1 MTTLLCIAVGLLGGL
16 LMTRIL
22 KRFNMPVITSYLI
35 AGLLLGPFFIGRLG
49 IPGIGFNTYEQVEGF
64 GLLSDIALGFIA
76 LTIGNEFRIEQL
88 KKIGKQATIVGIL
101 QAVITTIIVDIA
113 LIIFHC
119 IRPDVLSIPAA
130 ITLGAIAAAT
140 APAATLM
147 VVRQYKA
154 KGPITEILL
163 PVVALDDA
171 VGLIVFSF
179 SFGIAKTLQ
188 SGVVDVAAIIVEPLV
203 EIVLSILVGFLGGLL
218 LSGIVKLFDT
228 NRAKDAAVIAF
239 VFLGVALAKEEFTV
253 GNFSFGIAK
262 TLQSGVVDVA
272 AIIVEPLVEIV
283 LSLLVGFLG
292 GLLLSGIVKLFDT
305 NRAKDAAV
313 IAFVFL
319 GVALAKEEF
328 TVGNFAF
335 GLSPLLLC
343 MMLGATFCNVCK
355 QSTVLMNGADEW
367 EAPLLIIFFVLS
379 GAELNLHMLSS
390 VTVIVAGLVYI
401 ISRSLGKYLG
411 AYISCTISKCE
422 KNVVKYL
429 GVTLLP
435 QAGVAL
441 GMSSLAMTSLPGDG
455 ELVRSITL
463 FGVLIFELI
472 APTMTRI
479 ALTKAGE
486 IKPQTES
493 GMTISE

>member
-239 VFLGVALAKEEFTV
+239 VFLGVALAKEEF
-253 GNFSFGIAK
+253 
-262 TLQSGVVDVA
+262 
-272 AIIVEPLVEIV
+272 AI
-283 LSLLVGFLG
+283 
-292 GLLLSGIVKLFDT
+292 
-305 NRAKDAAV
+305 
-313 IAFVFL
+313 
-319 GVALAKEEF
+319 
-328 TVGNFAF
+328 GNFAF

>member
-49 IPGIGFNTYEQVEGF
+49 IPGLGFNTYEQVEGF

-113 LIIFHC
+113 LLIFHF

-188 SGVVDVAAIIVEPLV
+188 SGVMDIAAIIIEPL
-203 EIVLSILVGFLGGLL
+203 I
-218 LSGIVKLFDT
+218 
-228 NRAKDAAVIAF
+228 
-239 VFLGVALAKEEFTV
+239 
-253 GNFSFGIAK
+253 
-262 TLQSGVVDVA
+262 
-272 AIIVEPLVEIV
+272 EIV

-319 GVALAKEEF
+319 GVALAKEDF
-328 TVGNFAF
+328 AIGNFTF

-343 MMLGATFCNVCK
+343 MMLGATFCNVCN
-355 QSTVLMNGADEW
+355 QATVLMNGADEW
-367 EAPLLIIFFVLS
+367 EAPLLVMFFVLS

-390 VTVIVAGLVYI
+390 VTVIVAGLIYI
-401 ISRSLGKYLG
+401 ISRSLGKYFG
-411 AYISCTISKCE
+411 AFISCTISKCD
-422 KNVVKYL
+422 KNVIKYL

-441 GMSSLAMTSLPGDG
+441 GMSSIAMTSLPGDG

-486 IKPQTES
+486 IKPQAK
-493 GMTISE
+493 GNLTISE

>member
-253 GNFSFGIAK
+253 GNF
-262 TLQSGVVDVA
+262 
-272 AIIVEPLVEIV
+272 
-283 LSLLVGFLG
+283 
-292 GLLLSGIVKLFDT
+292 
-305 NRAKDAAV
+305 
-313 IAFVFL
+313 
-319 GVALAKEEF
+319 
-328 TVGNFAF
+328 AF

-435 QAGVAL
+435 QAGGAL

>member
-188 SGVVDVAAIIVEPLV
+188 SGVVDVAAIIIEPLV
-203 EIVLSILVGFLGGLL
+203 EIVLSILVGFLGG
-218 LSGIVKLFDT
+218 V
-228 NRAKDAAVIAF
+228 
-239 VFLGVALAKEEFTV
+239 
-253 GNFSFGIAK
+253 
-262 TLQSGVVDVA
+262 
-272 AIIVEPLVEIV
+272 
-283 LSLLVGFLG
+283 
-292 GLLLSGIVKLFDT
+292 LLSGIVKLFDT

-355 QSTVLMNGADEW
+355 QATVLMNGADEW

-401 ISRSLGKYLG
+401 ISRSIGKYLG

>member
-239 VFLGVALAKEEFTV
+239 VFLGVALAKEEF
-253 GNFSFGIAK
+253 A
-262 TLQSGVVDVA
+262 
-272 AIIVEPLVEIV
+272 
-283 LSLLVGFLG
+283 
-292 GLLLSGIVKLFDT
+292 
-305 NRAKDAAV
+305 
-313 IAFVFL
+313 
-319 GVALAKEEF
+319 
-328 TVGNFAF
+328 VGNFAF

>member
-49 IPGIGFNTYEQVEGF
+49 IPGLGFNTYEQVEGF

-113 LIIFHC
+113 LLIFHF

-188 SGVVDVAAIIVEPLV
+188 SGVMDIAAIIIEPL
-203 EIVLSILVGFLGGLL
+203 I
-218 LSGIVKLFDT
+218 
-228 NRAKDAAVIAF
+228 
-239 VFLGVALAKEEFTV
+239 
-253 GNFSFGIAK
+253 
-262 TLQSGVVDVA
+262 
-272 AIIVEPLVEIV
+272 EIV

-319 GVALAKEEF
+319 GVALAKEDF
-328 TVGNFAF
+328 AIGNFAF

-343 MMLGATFCNVCK
+343 MMLGATFCNVCN
-355 QSTVLMNGADEW
+355 QATVLMNGADEW
-367 EAPLLIIFFVLS
+367 EAPLLVMFFVLS

-390 VTVIVAGLVYI
+390 VTVIVAGLIYI
-401 ISRSLGKYLG
+401 ISRSLGKYFG
-411 AYISCTISKCE
+411 AFISCTISKCD
-422 KNVVKYL
+422 KNVIKYL

-441 GMSSLAMTSLPGDG
+441 GMSSIAMTSLPGDG

-486 IKPQTES
+486 IKPQAK
-493 GMTISE
+493 GNLTISE

>member
-188 SGVVDVAAIIVEPLV
+188 SGVVDVAAIIIEPLV
-203 EIVLSILVGFLGGLL
+203 EIVLSILVGFLGG
-218 LSGIVKLFDT
+218 V
-228 NRAKDAAVIAF
+228 
-239 VFLGVALAKEEFTV
+239 
-253 GNFSFGIAK
+253 
-262 TLQSGVVDVA
+262 
-272 AIIVEPLVEIV
+272 
-283 LSLLVGFLG
+283 
-292 GLLLSGIVKLFDT
+292 LLSGIVKLFDT

-401 ISRSLGKYLG
+401 IFRSIGKYLG

>member
-113 LIIFHC
+113 LIIFHL

-188 SGVVDVAAIIVEPLV
+188 SGVVDVAAIIIEPLV
-203 EIVLSILVGFLGGLL
+203 EIVLSILVGFLGG
-218 LSGIVKLFDT
+218 V
-228 NRAKDAAVIAF
+228 
-239 VFLGVALAKEEFTV
+239 
-253 GNFSFGIAK
+253 
-262 TLQSGVVDVA
+262 
-272 AIIVEPLVEIV
+272 
-283 LSLLVGFLG
+283 
-292 GLLLSGIVKLFDT
+292 LLSGIVKLFDT

-401 ISRSLGKYLG
+401 IFRSIGKYLG

>member
-49 IPGIGFNTYEQVEGF
+49 IPGLGFNTYEQVEGF

-113 LIIFHC
+113 LLIFHF

-188 SGVVDVAAIIVEPLV
+188 SGVMDIAAIIIEPL
-203 EIVLSILVGFLGGLL
+203 I
-218 LSGIVKLFDT
+218 
-228 NRAKDAAVIAF
+228 
-239 VFLGVALAKEEFTV
+239 
-253 GNFSFGIAK
+253 
-262 TLQSGVVDVA
+262 
-272 AIIVEPLVEIV
+272 EIV

-319 GVALAKEEF
+319 GVALAKEDF
-328 TVGNFAF
+328 AIGNFTF

-343 MMLGATFCNVCK
+343 MMLGATFCNVCN
-355 QSTVLMNGADEW
+355 QATVLMNGADEW
-367 EAPLLIIFFVLS
+367 EAPLLVMFFVLS

-390 VTVIVAGLVYI
+390 VTVIVAGLIYI
-401 ISRSLGKYLG
+401 ISRSLGKYFG
-411 AYISCTISKCE
+411 AFISCTISKCD
-422 KNVVKYL
+422 KNVIKYL

-441 GMSSLAMTSLPGDG
+441 GMSSIAMTSLPGDG

-486 IKPQTES
+486 IKPQTK
-493 GMTISE
+493 GNLTISE

>member
-49 IPGIGFNTYEQVEGF
+49 IPGIGFHTYEQVEGF

-203 EIVLSILVGFLGGLL
+203 EIVLSILVGFLGG
-218 LSGIVKLFDT
+218 V
-228 NRAKDAAVIAF
+228 
-239 VFLGVALAKEEFTV
+239 
-253 GNFSFGIAK
+253 
-262 TLQSGVVDVA
+262 
-272 AIIVEPLVEIV
+272 
-283 LSLLVGFLG
+283 
-292 GLLLSGIVKLFDT
+292 LLSGIVKLFDT

-486 IKPQTES
+486 IKPETES

>member
-239 VFLGVALAKEEFTV
+239 VFLGVALAKEEF
-253 GNFSFGIAK
+253 
-262 TLQSGVVDVA
+262 
-272 AIIVEPLVEIV
+272 AI
-283 LSLLVGFLG
+283 
-292 GLLLSGIVKLFDT
+292 
-305 NRAKDAAV
+305 
-313 IAFVFL
+313 
-319 GVALAKEEF
+319 
-328 TVGNFAF
+328 GNFAF

-401 ISRSLGKYLG
+401 ISRSIGKYLG

>member
-253 GNFSFGIAK
+253 GNF
-262 TLQSGVVDVA
+262 
-272 AIIVEPLVEIV
+272 
-283 LSLLVGFLG
+283 
-292 GLLLSGIVKLFDT
+292 
-305 NRAKDAAV
+305 
-313 IAFVFL
+313 
-319 GVALAKEEF
+319 
-328 TVGNFAF
+328 AF

-401 ISRSLGKYLG
+401 ISRSIGKYLG

>member
-188 SGVVDVAAIIVEPLV
+188 SGVVDVAAIIIEPLV
-203 EIVLSILVGFLGGLL
+203 EIVLSI
-218 LSGIVKLFDT
+218 
-228 NRAKDAAVIAF
+228 
-239 VFLGVALAKEEFTV
+239 
-253 GNFSFGIAK
+253 
-262 TLQSGVVDVA
+262 
-272 AIIVEPLVEIV
+272 
-283 LSLLVGFLG
+283 LVGFLG

-486 IKPQTES
+486 IKPETES

>member
-253 GNFSFGIAK
+253 GNF
-262 TLQSGVVDVA
+262 
-272 AIIVEPLVEIV
+272 
-283 LSLLVGFLG
+283 
-292 GLLLSGIVKLFDT
+292 
-305 NRAKDAAV
+305 
-313 IAFVFL
+313 
-319 GVALAKEEF
+319 
-328 TVGNFAF
+328 AF

-422 KNVVKYL
+422 KNVIKYL

>member
-253 GNFSFGIAK
+253 GNF
-262 TLQSGVVDVA
+262 
-272 AIIVEPLVEIV
+272 
-283 LSLLVGFLG
+283 
-292 GLLLSGIVKLFDT
+292 
-305 NRAKDAAV
+305 
-313 IAFVFL
+313 
-319 GVALAKEEF
+319 
-328 TVGNFAF
+328 AF

>member
-49 IPGIGFNTYEQVEGF
+49 IPGLGFNTYEQVEGF

-113 LIIFHC
+113 LLIFHF

-188 SGVVDVAAIIVEPLV
+188 SGVMDIAAIIIEPL
-203 EIVLSILVGFLGGLL
+203 I
-218 LSGIVKLFDT
+218 
-228 NRAKDAAVIAF
+228 
-239 VFLGVALAKEEFTV
+239 
-253 GNFSFGIAK
+253 
-262 TLQSGVVDVA
+262 
-272 AIIVEPLVEIV
+272 EIV

-319 GVALAKEEF
+319 GVALAKEDF
-328 TVGNFAF
+328 AIGNFSF

-343 MMLGATFCNVCK
+343 MMLGATFCNVCN
-355 QSTVLMNGADEW
+355 QATVLMNGADEW
-367 EAPLLIIFFVLS
+367 EAPLLVMFFVLS

-390 VTVIVAGLVYI
+390 VTVIVAGLIYI
-401 ISRSLGKYLG
+401 ISRSLGKYFG
-411 AYISCTISKCE
+411 AFISCTISKCD
-422 KNVVKYL
+422 KNVIKYL

-441 GMSSLAMTSLPGDG
+441 GMSSIAMTSLPGDG

-486 IKPQTES
+486 IKPQAK
-493 GMTISE
+493 GNLTISE

>member
-188 SGVVDVAAIIVEPLV
+188 SGVVDVAAIIIEPLV
-203 EIVLSILVGFLGGLL
+203 EIVLSI
-218 LSGIVKLFDT
+218 
-228 NRAKDAAVIAF
+228 
-239 VFLGVALAKEEFTV
+239 
-253 GNFSFGIAK
+253 
-262 TLQSGVVDVA
+262 
-272 AIIVEPLVEIV
+272 
-283 LSLLVGFLG
+283 LVGFLG

-343 MMLGATFCNVCK
+343 MMLGATFCNVCN

-390 VTVIVAGLVYI
+390 ATVIVAGLVYI

>member
-49 IPGIGFNTYEQVEGF
+49 IPGLGFNTYEQVEGF

-113 LIIFHC
+113 LLIFHF

-188 SGVVDVAAIIVEPLV
+188 SGVMDIAAIIIEPL
-203 EIVLSILVGFLGGLL
+203 I
-218 LSGIVKLFDT
+218 
-228 NRAKDAAVIAF
+228 
-239 VFLGVALAKEEFTV
+239 
-253 GNFSFGIAK
+253 
-262 TLQSGVVDVA
+262 
-272 AIIVEPLVEIV
+272 EIV

-319 GVALAKEEF
+319 GVALAKEDF
-328 TVGNFAF
+328 AIGNFTF

-343 MMLGATFCNVCK
+343 MMLGATFCNVCN
-355 QSTVLMNGADEW
+355 QATVLMNGADEW
-367 EAPLLIIFFVLS
+367 EAPLLVMFFVLS

-401 ISRSLGKYLG
+401 IFRSLGKYFG
-411 AYISCTISKCE
+411 AFISCTISKCD
-422 KNVVKYL
+422 KNVIKYL

-441 GMSSLAMTSLPGDG
+441 GMSSIAMTSLPGDG

-486 IKPQTES
+486 IKPQTK
-493 GMTISE
+493 GNLTISE

>member
-64 GLLSDIALGFIA
+64 GLISDIALGFIA

-253 GNFSFGIAK
+253 GNF
-262 TLQSGVVDVA
+262 
-272 AIIVEPLVEIV
+272 
-283 LSLLVGFLG
+283 
-292 GLLLSGIVKLFDT
+292 
-305 NRAKDAAV
+305 
-313 IAFVFL
+313 
-319 GVALAKEEF
+319 
-328 TVGNFAF
+328 AF

-401 ISRSLGKYLG
+401 ISRSIGKYLG

>member
-188 SGVVDVAAIIVEPLV
+188 SGVVDVAAIIIEPLV
-203 EIVLSILVGFLGGLL
+203 EIVLSI
-218 LSGIVKLFDT
+218 
-228 NRAKDAAVIAF
+228 
-239 VFLGVALAKEEFTV
+239 
-253 GNFSFGIAK
+253 
-262 TLQSGVVDVA
+262 
-272 AIIVEPLVEIV
+272 
-283 LSLLVGFLG
+283 LVGFLG

-401 ISRSLGKYLG
+401 ISRSIGKYLG

>member
-49 IPGIGFNTYEQVEGF
+49 IPGLGFNTYEQVEGF

-188 SGVVDVAAIIVEPLV
+188 SGVVDVAAIIIEPLV
-203 EIVLSILVGFLGGLL
+203 EIVLSI
-218 LSGIVKLFDT
+218 
-228 NRAKDAAVIAF
+228 
-239 VFLGVALAKEEFTV
+239 
-253 GNFSFGIAK
+253 
-262 TLQSGVVDVA
+262 
-272 AIIVEPLVEIV
+272 
-283 LSLLVGFLG
+283 LVGFLG

-355 QSTVLMNGADEW
+355 QATVLMNGADEW

>member
-49 IPGIGFNTYEQVEGF
+49 IPGLGFNTYEQVEGF

-113 LIIFHC
+113 LLIFHF

-188 SGVVDVAAIIVEPLV
+188 SGVMDIAAIIIEPL
-203 EIVLSILVGFLGGLL
+203 I
-218 LSGIVKLFDT
+218 
-228 NRAKDAAVIAF
+228 
-239 VFLGVALAKEEFTV
+239 
-253 GNFSFGIAK
+253 
-262 TLQSGVVDVA
+262 
-272 AIIVEPLVEIV
+272 EIV

-319 GVALAKEEF
+319 GVALAKEDF
-328 TVGNFAF
+328 AIGNFSF

-343 MMLGATFCNVCK
+343 MMLGATFCNVCN
-355 QSTVLMNGADEW
+355 QATVLMNGADEW
-367 EAPLLIIFFVLS
+367 EAPLLVMFFVLS

-390 VTVIVAGLVYI
+390 VTVIVAGLIYI
-401 ISRSLGKYLG
+401 ISRSLGKYFG
-411 AYISCTISKCE
+411 AFISCTISKCD
-422 KNVVKYL
+422 KNVIKYL

-441 GMSSLAMTSLPGDG
+441 GMSSIAMTSLPGDG

-486 IKPQTES
+486 IKPQTK
-493 GMTISE
+493 GNLTISE